1 MSYRS
6 VYYNLDTRITFAQF
20 HRILRLGVKYKVQ
33 QIVKSGFAR
42 LELAFPSDF
51 DTWCSSDKT
60 WDEDA
65 CPIEM
70 KSEDTVPLII
80 LSRDAKY
87 TSILPVMLYVCTS
100 KVDSRCLLEGVSYA
114 SETYKLELADQ
125 ITCVDARRRLQTIEA
140 GTEKIFVR
148 GASDGP
154 TSQCTTRQACIAV
167 CKHLVL
173 EGEEDGVFHDG
184 QPLEPWDEWIDDTE
198 ELSGEKRLCVGCKE
212 HLKSEIKNYLRKE
225 WERLGEIFNIP
236 DWTPPRK
243 QTGEANME

>member
-51 DTWCSSDKT
+51 DTWCYSDKT
-60 WDEDA
+60 WDDDGG
-65 CPIEM
+65 PIEM
-70 KSEDTVPLII
+70 NSEDIVPLII

-87 TSILPVMLYVCTS
+87 ASILPVMLYVCTS
-100 KVDSRCLLEGVSYA
+100 KVDSRRLLEGVSYA
-114 SETYKLELADQ
+114 SETYKLELPDQ

-154 TSQCTTRQACIAV
+154 TSQCTTRQACITV

-173 EGEEDGVFHDG
+173 EGEEDGLFHDG
-184 QPLEPWDEWIDDTE
+184 QPLETWDKWIDDTE
-198 ELSGEKRLCVGCKE
+198 ELSGKERLCVGCKE

-225 WERLGEIFNIP
+225 WERLGDIFSIP

-243 QTGEANME
+243 QTDEANME